1 MNLLYLNTHDT
12 GRMISPYGYNVPTD
26 NLLEFANDATT
37 FTHAF
42 CVSPTCSPSRASMLT
57 GTYPHQNGMLGLAQR
72 GFELLKP
79 ELHLAN
85 YLKKSNYN
93 TCISGIQHEFGWYLD
108 IDEKAL
114 NHMGYDNVLTVSS
127 KEYVKE
133 DLHLWDRENA
143 LKAVEWLENYNDSK
157 PFMLSYGMHSTHRPY
172 PVNVLESI
180 DERYVK
186 PAFPAINNDGNRHD
200 QAQYMTT
207 AYYADNNFGMIIDT
221 LKKKGLYE
229 DTLIVFTTDH
239 GLALPFNKCNLTD
252 SGIGVSL
259 IVRVPGQKQGQ
270 IYDGIISQI
279 DLFPTICDILSLD
292 KPDYLEGKS
301 FHSIFSNI
309 NTKINKYIFAEVNF
323 HTSYE
328 PIRCVRTERYK
339 YIRYFDKTWK
349 KINISNMD
357 ESIPKSFMLENG
369 LSDKE
374 KYTEGLF
381 DLYYD
386 FNEQNNLIND
396 NLYNEIKEE
405 LIIAL
410 DNHLIKTNDPIIKGE
425 LEIKSNYKVNKKEC
439 LTASS
444 KNPNDYDSRGKVS

>member
-12 GRMISPYGYNVPTD
+12 GRMISPYGYNIPTD
-26 NLLEFANDATT
+26 NLLNFASDATT

-42 CVSPTCSPSRASMLT
+42 CVSPTCSPSRAGMLT

-72 GFELLKP
+72 GFGLIKP
-79 ELHLAN
+79 EQHLAN
-85 YLKKSNYN
+85 ILKKYKYN

-108 IDEKAL
+108 LDVEGLKG
-114 NHMGYDNVLTVSS
+114 MGYDNILTVSS
-127 KEYVKE
+127 KEYDKE

-143 LKAVEWLENYNDSK
+143 IKAVEWIENYNDTK

-172 PVNVLESI
+172 PINVLESI
-180 DERYVK
+180 DKRYVK
-186 PAFPAINNDGNRHD
+186 PAFPAINNEGNRHD

-207 AYYADNNFGMIIDT
+207 AYYADNNIGLILDA

-259 IVRVPGQKQGQ
+259 IIRVPGKKQGQ

-279 DLFPTICDILSLD
+279 DLVPTICDILSLN
-292 KPDYLEGKS
+292 KPEYLEGKS
-301 FHSIFSNI
+301 FYKVFNDI
-309 NTKINKYIFAEVNF
+309 NTKINEYIFAEVNF

-328 PIRCVRTERYK
+328 PIRCIRTERYK
-339 YIRYFDKTWK
+339 YIRYYDKTWN
-349 KINISNMD
+349 KINVSNMD
-357 ESIPKSFMLENG
+357 ESVPKSFILDNG
-369 LSDKE
+369 LRE
-374 KYTEGLF
+374 KVKYSERLF

-386 FNEQNNLIND
+386 SNEQNNLIND
-396 NLYNEIKEE
+396 NSYSEVKEGLIKV
-405 LIIAL
+405 L
-410 DNHLIKTNDPIIKGE
+410 DDHLNKTNDPIIKGE
-425 LEIKSNYKVNKKEC
+425 LEIKPNYKVNKKEC
-439 LTASS
+439 ITASS
-444 KNPNDYDSRGKVS
+444 KNPLDYDSRGRTS